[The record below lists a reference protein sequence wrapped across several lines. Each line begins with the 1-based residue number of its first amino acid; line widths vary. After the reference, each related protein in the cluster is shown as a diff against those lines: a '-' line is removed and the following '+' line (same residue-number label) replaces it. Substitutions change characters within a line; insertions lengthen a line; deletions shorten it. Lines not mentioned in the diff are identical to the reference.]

1 MLLDFLAVPSAVL
14 VSLTGFVLL
23 ISRDWRISIL
33 ALAAQYAGVFILVT
47 SSWSVEMATVKL
59 VAGWMAGAVL
69 GMALTSLP
77 KEIAV
82 FRPLD
87 LTGILFRFILTTLVL
102 LVMISLAPR
111 MARWVP
117 GVVFTQSYAGAIMIG
132 LGLIHLGLTANPLR
146 VILGLLTVFSG
157 FEVLYAAVEASILVA
172 GLLAGIN
179 LGLALVGAYLL
190 TALIIETSG

>member
-1 MLLDFLAVPSAVL
+1 MLQNFLAVPAAVL

-23 ISRDWRISIL
+23 ISRDWRISIFT
-33 ALAAQYAGVFILVT
+33 LAAQYTGVFILVT
-47 SSWSVEMATVKL
+47 LSWSVELAAVKL

-69 GMALTSLP
+69 GMALASLP
-77 KEIAV
+77 KETSI

-87 LTGILFRFILTTLVL
+87 LTGILFRFILTTLIL

-117 GVVFTQSYAGAIMIG
+117 GVVFAQTYAGTIMIG
-132 LGLIHLGLTANPLR
+132 LGLVHLGLTANPLR
-146 VILGLLTVFSG
+146 TILGLLTIFSG
-157 FEVLYAAVEASILVA
+157 FEILYASVEASILVA

-190 TALIIETSG
+190 TVPIAETSG

>member
-1 MLLDFLAVPSAVL
+1 MLQNFLAVPAAVL

-23 ISRDWRISIL
+23 ISRDWRISIFT
-33 ALAAQYAGVFILVT
+33 LAAQYAGVFILVIL
-47 SSWSVEMATVKL
+47 SWSVELAAVKL

-69 GMALTSLP
+69 GMALASLP
-77 KEIAV
+77 KEISI

-87 LTGILFRFILTTLVL
+87 LTGILFRFILTTLIL

-117 GVVFTQSYAGAIMIG
+117 GVVFAQTYAGTIMIG
-132 LGLIHLGLTANPLR
+132 LGLVHLGLTANPLR
-146 VILGLLTVFSG
+146 TILGLLTLFSG
-157 FEVLYAAVEASILVA
+157 FEILYASVEASILVA

-190 TALIIETSG
+190 TVPIAETSG